1 LSAIFIVVEID
12 EMVKQRL
19 FLLPFRFSTVSTATK
34 NKPTR
39 NILPCFCFVFDFDFL
54 LSFVL

>member
-1 LSAIFIVVEID
+1 MFIVVEID